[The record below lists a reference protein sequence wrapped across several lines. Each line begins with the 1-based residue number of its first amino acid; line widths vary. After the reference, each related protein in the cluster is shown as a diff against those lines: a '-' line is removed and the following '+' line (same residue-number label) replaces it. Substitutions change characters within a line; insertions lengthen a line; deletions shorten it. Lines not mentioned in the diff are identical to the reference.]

1 MAELILISTLN
12 GVLYGMLLFLMASGL
27 TLIFSLMGVLNF
39 AHASF
44 YMLGAFFGFEIS
56 RRVGF
61 WPGLILAPLLV
72 GVVGALIERYGLRNV
87 HKHGHVAEL
96 LFTFGLAYVIEEV
109 VSIIWGKLPMDYRVP
124 AELQFSA
131 FTIFSTQYPA
141 YKLFMLATAIGIF
154 AALMLVLARSRVG
167 LVIQAALTHPNMVAA
182 LGHNVPRVFMLV
194 FGVGSALAG
203 LAGAIAG
210 PSLVTQA
217 NMAGLVGPILFVVIV
232 IGGLGS
238 LSGAFVAS
246 LLIGLLQTFAVSID
260 ASIGSVLAKVGV
272 PPATSGVW
280 SEIST
285 VTVAQIAPILPYV
298 LLVLMLIVRPTG
310 LMGRRE
316 T

>member
-1 MAELILISTLN
+1 
-12 GVLYGMLLFLMASGL
+12 
-27 TLIFSLMGVLNF
+27 
-39 AHASF
+39 
-44 YMLGAFFGFEIS
+44 MLGAFFGFEIS

-61 WPGLILAPLLV
+61 WPGLVLAPLLV
-72 GVVGALIERYGLRNV
+72 GICGALIERYGLRNV
-87 HKHGHVAEL
+87 HKHGHIAEL

-109 VSIIWGKLPMDYRVP
+109 VQIVWGKLPMDYRVP
-124 AELQFSA
+124 GALQFSA
-131 FTIFSTQYPA
+131 FTVFSTQYPA
-141 YKLFMLATAIGIF
+141 YKLFMLAVAVAIF
-154 AALMLVLARSRVG
+154 VVLVMVLARTRVG

-217 NMAGLVGPILFVVIV
+217 NMAAQLGPILFVVIV

-238 LSGAFVAS
+238 LPGAFIAS

-260 ASIGSVLAKVGV
+260 ASIGTLLTAVGIVPGRQGLLA
-272 PPATSGVW
+272 
-280 SEIST
+280 EISA
-285 VTVAQIAPILPYV
+285 VTVSQIAPIMPYL
-298 LLVLMLIVRPTG
+298 LLVLMLIFRPTG